1 MNQHPILNQNYQN
14 FINRVTN
21 LLNEENLG
29 ELQHTHTDFH
39 SNTLLNDRGNTAYIA
54 IHSNHVVSPIY
65 FNVTQ
70 ANNYTIDHPSYP
82 IIAVPHRII

>member
-14 FINRVTN
+14 FVNRVTN

-54 IHSNHVVSPIY
+54 IHSNHVVSPVY

-70 ANNYTIDHPSYP
+70 ANNYTIDYPSYP